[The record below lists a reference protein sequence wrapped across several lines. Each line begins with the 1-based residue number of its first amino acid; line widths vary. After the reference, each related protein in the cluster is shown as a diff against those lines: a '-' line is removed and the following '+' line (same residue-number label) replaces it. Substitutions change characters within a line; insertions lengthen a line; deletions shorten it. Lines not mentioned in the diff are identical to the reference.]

1 MKLTETKLKQLIL
14 ESIGFHSGGT
24 SDHYNKLTSLM
35 ETEEGFNQAQSLFE
49 MIEGT
54 LVPKERTE
62 LRSYFDVIDLAK
74 EVRSLKLEKD
84 AAQEKYNKIE
94 AKLLKGAPIDAEA
107 DRAFSKYI
115 RADNAHYKAKKELD
129 RRMIV
134 MPKHGKRKIYD
145 VVNSMVS
152 KILKGKI

>member
-1 MKLTETKLKQLIL
+1 MKLTEAKLKQLIR
-14 ESIGFHSGGT
+14 ESMGLSQN
-24 SDHYNKLTSLM
+24 YNKLKSLM
-35 ETEEGFNQAQSLFE
+35 DTEEGFLQAQSLFE

-54 LVPKERTE
+54 FDPKERDY
-62 LRSYFDVIDLAK
+62 LRTYFDTIDLAK
-74 EVRSLKLEKD
+74 EVRALMLERD

-107 DRAFSKYI
+107 DRAYSEAI
-115 RADNAHYKAKKELD
+115 RTSNAHYKAKKELD

-134 MPKHGKRKIYD
+134 MPKHGNRKIYD

-152 KILKGKI
+152 KILKGAI